1 MKPEALPPPPAGAV
15 PRATWRAIEAI
26 PIYLLSLLAGIVV
39 ATFASVAL
47 GRTGTEIATSAALEL
62 SLAAGVLLWIRA
74 LHAPAMVALGPPARP
89 LREALRGVAG
99 GVLTRVVA
107 VVTVQQIV
115 LWFTR
120 VSDEPPRI
128 PDQVPTDVDV
138 VPTVLL
144 GLVVVL
150 LAPVGEELFFRG
162 FLFRAIRDRRGFWAG
177 ALVSSAAF
185 GAVHYADGSWFF
197 APVMFV
203 VGMCF
208 AAIYERERR
217 ILSPIVAHLTFNLV
231 GYLVLVFG

>member
-1 MKPEALPPPPAGAV
+1 MRPEALPPPAEAA

-26 PIYLLSLLAGIVV
+26 PIYVLSLAAGIVV
-39 ATFASVAL
+39 ASVASVAL

-74 LHAPAMVALGPPARP
+74 LHAPALVALGPPVRP
-89 LREALRGVAG
+89 VREVLRGVAG
-99 GVLTRVVA
+99 GVLTHVVA
-107 VVTVQQIV
+107 VFTVQQLV
-115 LWFTR
+115 TWFTR
-120 VSDEPPRI
+120 VTDEAPRI
-128 PDQVPTDVDV
+128 PEQVPTEVDV

-144 GLVVVL
+144 GFVVVV

-217 ILSPIVAHLTFNLV
+217 ILSPIAAHLTFNII
-231 GYLVLVFG
+231 GYLVLVLG